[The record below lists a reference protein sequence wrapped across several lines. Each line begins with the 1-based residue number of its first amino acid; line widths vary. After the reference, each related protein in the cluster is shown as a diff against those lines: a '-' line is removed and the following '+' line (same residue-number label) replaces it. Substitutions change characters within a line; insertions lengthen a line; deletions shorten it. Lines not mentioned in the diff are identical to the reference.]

1 MITCFLLWNNVVS
14 TLQKINTCYNKQL
27 QKGGLYMEEVT
38 AFNQYM
44 IDIRNLN
51 SKILTK
57 EEEQELGYAILNGD
71 RNARKKLVEAN
82 LRYVVKLASKYANMG
97 YPIEELIQE
106 GNKGLVYATYKYDV
120 RCGNTFLSYA
130 TWWIKKAINNYIE
143 TKNSVLTLSP
153 GMKDLIRKY
162 KKALKELEGSD
173 EVITD
178 EVMAKYLKVSLDDIE
193 VVKRCISMPVE
204 LDDEENNVEL
214 KYEEEYNYIRDY
226 LGKDLDRLFINAK
239 LNDREIFV
247 LKARNGYY
255 GDIYTYQEIANVLN
269 VKLQRVQQIATNA
282 LKKVRLCRETDKLSE
297 YLDNPKEALENLKI
311 EREKLELKRTRKMV
325 R

>member
-1 MITCFLLWNNVVS
+1 
-14 TLQKINTCYNKQL
+14 
-27 QKGGLYMEEVT
+27 MEEVT
-38 AFNQYM
+38 TFNQYM

-71 RNARKKLVEAN
+71 NNARKRLIEAN

-97 YPIEELIQE
+97 YPIEEIIQE

-120 RCGNTFLSYA
+120 RLGNTFLSYA
-130 TWWIKKAINNYIE
+130 TWWIRKAINDYIE
-143 TKNSVLTLSP
+143 TKNSVLTLSL
-153 GMKDLIRKY
+153 GMKDLVRQY
-162 KKALKELEGSD
+162 KKVLKELEKSNI
-173 EVITD
+173 VIND
-178 EVMAKYLKVSLDDIE
+178 KVMAKYLKVSIEDIE
-193 VVKRCISMPVE
+193 VIKRCINMPVE

-214 KYEEEYNYIRDY
+214 KYEEEYDYIRDY
-226 LGKDLDRLFINAK
+226 LRKDLDKLFIKAK
-239 LNDREIFV
+239 LSDREIFV

-282 LKKVRLCRETDKLSE
+282 LKKIRLCRETDKLSE
-297 YLDNPKEALENLKI
+297 YLDNPKEALENLRI
-311 EREKLELKRTRKMV
+311 EREKIELKKVRKMV

>member
-1 MITCFLLWNNVVS
+1 
-14 TLQKINTCYNKQL
+14 
-27 QKGGLYMEEVT
+27 MEEVT
-38 AFNQYM
+38 TFNQYM

-71 RNARKKLVEAN
+71 NNARKRLIEAN

-97 YPIEELIQE
+97 YPIEEIIQE

-120 RCGNTFLSYA
+120 RLGNTFLSYA
-130 TWWIKKAINNYIE
+130 TWWIKKAINDYIE
-143 TKNSVLTLSP
+143 TKNSVLTLSL
-153 GMKDLIRKY
+153 GMKDLVRQY
-162 KKALKELEGSD
+162 KKVLKELEKSNI
-173 EVITD
+173 VITD
-178 EVMAKYLKVSLDDIE
+178 KVMAKYLKISIEDIE
-193 VVKRCISMPVE
+193 VIKRCINIPVE

-214 KYEEEYNYIRDY
+214 KYEEEYDYIRDY

-239 LNDREIFV
+239 LSDREIFV

-255 GDIYTYQEIANVLN
+255 VLN

-282 LKKVRLCRETDKLSE
+282 LKKIRLCRETDKLSE
-297 YLDNPKEALENLKI
+297 YLDNPKEALENLRI
-311 EREKLELKRTRKMV
+311 EREKLELKKVRKMV